1 MAAGLAVLALAAL
14 ASSNRSTGS
23 TGSTRSTGSTGST
36 GPTGGAVTY
45 IEKSAGLVD
54 TLDPEARARFLSFAG
69 EVLRAGLPMITVTSA
84 RRSAEWQAD
93 AMLNKVARG
102 EDITKLYRSSAGTI
116 RQLLALPRTVEAW
129 APVLRATPVS
139 DHQRGRAVD
148 VRRWG
153 YTDAQLQQLQQLA
166 QRSGWRTLLESDHLH
181 LEL

>member
-14 ASSNRSTGS
+14 AGSTRSTGS

-36 GPTGGAVTY
+36 GARVTY
-45 IEKSAGLVD
+45 LEKSAGLVD
-54 TLDPEARARFLSFAG
+54 SLDAEARARFLSFAG
-69 EVLRAGLPMITVTSA
+69 EVLRAGLPMVTVTSA
-84 RRSAEWQAD
+84 RRSPEWQAD

-102 EDITKLYRSSAGTI
+102 EDITKLYRSSAAII
-116 RQLLALPRTVEAW
+116 RQLLALPRTVAAW
-129 APVLRATPVS
+129 APVLAATPVS